1 MNLFNFTLTRD
12 NIAVELSGQYIDLHN
27 NFDFVEIVSRDDEVS
42 FMWRRSEGHWVAT
55 SLPQFFTI
63 TVVGVDY
70 YEVRGR
76 PSDSLDEVGFFAAE
90 TLGNVDYN
98 GGTAPIESSDILVFR
113 FAGGAEIAVRG
124 QSAFA
129 SLAPF
134 DLPSSERLT
143 TPHK

>member
-1 MNLFNFTLTRD
+1 MNLFNFTLAGD

-42 FMWRRSEGHWVAT
+42 FIWRRSEGHWVAT

-63 TVVGVDY
+63 SVVGVDY
-70 YEVRGR
+70 YEVKGR

-98 GGTAPIESSDILVFR
+98 GRTAPIESSDILVFR

-124 QSAFA
+124 QSAIA

-134 DLPSSERLT
+134 DLPSSEHLT